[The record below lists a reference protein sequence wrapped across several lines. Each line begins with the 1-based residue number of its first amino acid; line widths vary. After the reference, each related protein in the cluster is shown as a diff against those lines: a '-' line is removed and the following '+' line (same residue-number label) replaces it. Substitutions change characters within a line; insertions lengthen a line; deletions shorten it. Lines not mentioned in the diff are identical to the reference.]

1 MVCNKSGQIDD
12 YNDAVSELIRENF
25 RLGRIVLKTS
35 GRKAEENGA
44 IYLENGKIMGFG
56 YVQNNNFISNE
67 LDEIRSVLEPYYDT
81 QDAQSIIRPWLE
93 KSRQADS
100 QSALIE
106 VFEVPET
113 LA

>member
-1 MVCNKSGQIDD
+1 
-12 YNDAVSELIRENF
+12 
-25 RLGRIVLKTS
+25 VL
-35 GRKAEENGA
+35 
-44 IYLENGKIMGFG
+44 
-56 YVQNNNFISNE
+56 
-67 LDEIRSVLEPYYDT
+67 DPYYDT

-100 QSALIE
+100 KSALIE